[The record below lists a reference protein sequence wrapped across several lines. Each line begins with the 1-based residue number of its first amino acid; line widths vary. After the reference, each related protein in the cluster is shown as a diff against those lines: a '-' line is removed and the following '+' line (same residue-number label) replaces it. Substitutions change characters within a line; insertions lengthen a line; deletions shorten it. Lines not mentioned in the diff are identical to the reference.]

1 MNLDALTDT
10 DIAEAAAMDS
20 LADAC
25 AVIEKI
31 AGIPKGSMIVQHMLD
46 AQIDWHAFMLPSDRE
61 SALRHWLTIE
71 RLFPALMHKEI
82 LQVPG

>member
-10 DIAEAAAMDS
+10 DINEGAAMDS

-25 AVIEKI
+25 AMVEKI
-31 AGIPKGSMIVQHMLD
+31 GGFPEGSMIVQRMF
-46 AQIDWHAFMLPSDRE
+46 AVQVDWCAFMEPADRE

-82 LQVPG
+82 SQVPG

>member
-1 MNLDALTDT
+1 MNLVTDP
-10 DIAEAAAMDS
+10 DITKAAAMDS

-25 AVIEKI
+25 AMVEKI
-31 AGIPKGSMIVQHMLD
+31 AGIPEGSMVVQRVFTV
-46 AQIDWHAFMLPSDRE
+46 QVDWCAFMESADRE

-82 LQVPG
+82 SQVPG